1 MLISTDSASSC
12 WCQSADHRS
21 VEKPLL
27 PALDQSRL
35 EGQGKFVTL
44 SEPVPMMSATSCLIN
59 SICSHHRLI
68 D

>member
-1 MLISTDSASSC
+1 MLISTDSPSNCRS
-12 WCQSADHRS
+12 QSADHRS
-21 VEKPLL
+21 LEKPLL

-35 EGQGKFVTL
+35 EGLGKFVTL

-59 SICSHHRLI
+59 SICSRHRLI